1 MSRFIQ
7 PLESRRLFSGG
18 TVDKATLVADEA
30 LVVADGAAARADLTS
45 LAAVVRADTAKIQV
59 DLRGLPKT
67 NLPLM
72 RTLRVDEAKLHAQIA
87 VDLNLLLNPGTALSR
102 QSTATGVLLLTK
114 ATLALQARVGAEAS
128 ALGTVTVAPLA
139 KFQADLTGAT
149 IGADLQALVNA
160 NPSAATL
167 ATDAAQMMTDTS
179 DGATTLS
186 TAASSFAT
194 DVGGLAAD
202 LGSALSNS
210 SLLPTLGG
218 TYTGSATATS
228 GNHVGRVSSLSI
240 TITSEGTDGSLTG
253 TVTITNPGQSPQTQ
267 ILSGS
272 VSDTGA
278 FTGTVSD
285 PSNSSNGAA
294 LTGHVVGTTISG
306 TYASSGDGGTFSVHK

>member
-18 TVDKATLVADEA
+18 TVDKSTLVADEA

-45 LAAVVRADTAKIQV
+45 LAALVRADTAKIQV

-72 RTLRVDEAKLHAQIA
+72 RMLRVDEAKLHAQIA

-102 QSTATGVLLLTK
+102 QSTATGGLLLTK

-139 KFQADLTGAT
+139 KFQADLTGAA

-167 ATDAAQMMTDTS
+167 ASDAAQMMTDTS
-179 DGATTLS
+179 DAATTLS

-218 TYTGSATATS
+218 TYTGSATTTA
-228 GNHVGRVSSLSI
+228 GNHVGRVSTLSI

-253 TVTITNPGQSPQTQ
+253 SLTITNPGQGPNT
-267 ILSGS
+267 LTLTGT

-278 FTGTVSD
+278 FSVFVTDGGN
-285 PSNSSNGAA
+285 NSAN

-306 TYASSGDGGTFSVHK
+306 TYASSGDSGTFSVHK